1 MERRAKYSKII
12 IILFLIFFI
21 WVLLQFLAPIFLP
34 ENSVED
40 LSGLVVLSDN
50 ENTINNMSFPW
61 NSIYSAGD
69 RLCHQKAERSFF
81 VNGNQMPFCS
91 RCISIWLGLALGLG
105 FMVFYRVKLNER
117 FVVAILL
124 GLVPIGIDGIGQ
136 LLGFWESTNVIRVI
150 TGLLIGVLCGIAI
163 GVIIDEIKTFHFFK
177 NYTK

>member
-1 MERRAKYSKII
+1 MERRGKYSKII

-40 LSGLVVLSDN
+40 LSGLVALSDN

-91 RCISIWLGLALGLG
+91 RCTAIWLGLALGLL
-105 FMVFYRVKLNER
+105 FMIFYTIQLDGKFLFIALLCVFPM
-117 FVVAILL
+117 
-124 GLVPIGIDGIGQ
+124 GLDGVSQLIG
-136 LLGFWESTNVIRVI
+136 LWESTNLIRFI
-150 TGLLIGVLCGIAI
+150 TGLLTGFICGVAI
-163 GVIIDEIKTFHFFK
+163 GVIIDELKGINVLKK
-177 NYTK
+177 